1 MATPYYNAS
10 SGTAPVIVQG
20 HAVAAPSYASSPY
33 HYHSATPVVMAT
45 TTTDHSYG
53 AAAATKYPV
62 GACAARPQPV
72 QHGCRDAFWG
82 LVFYVHLGVMA
93 VLAVVYRPQ
102 AFASASESYQ
112 SGGQGRR
119 QLDDAADYTDNG
131 NDSSSSNDIYV
142 DPVALLTVLAASGLV
157 GGVVSSLAL
166 AFMMHFAEGLVKIA
180 LVFNV
185 AVFGAVA
192 LVSLATDALPGAVL
206 AGVGCAMAA
215 YYAYCVWSRIPF
227 AAANLVTAVT
237 AVRANMGLALYAYV
251 SLLLLVGWS
260 FWWTVSSVST
270 IIVLEDAANEDRS
283 SAINGIVIF
292 LFLISYYWTIQVITN
307 VVYVY
312 CALRDL
318 PHCCRPSRLC
328 DCA

>member
-20 HAVAAPSYASSPY
+20 HAVVAPSYASSPY
-33 HYHSATPVVMAT
+33 HHHSVTPVVMAT
-45 TTTDHSYG
+45 TTEHSY
-53 AAAATKYPV
+53 AATKDPV
-62 GACAARPQPV
+62 GTCTARPQPV

-82 LVFYVHLGVMA
+82 FLFYVHLGVMA
-93 VLAVVYRPQ
+93 VLAVVYSPQ

-112 SGGQGRR
+112 NGGQGRR

-131 NDSSSSNDIYV
+131 NDNSGSNEISV

-166 AFMMHFAEGLVKIA
+166 AFMMNFAEGLVKVA

-192 LVSLATDALPGAVL
+192 LVSLAAGAIPGAVL
-206 AGVGCAMAA
+206 GGVGCAMAA

-270 IIVLEDAANEDRS
+270 IMVLGDCAANEDCS
-283 SAINGIVIF
+283 SAVNGIVIF

-312 CALRDL
+312 FAFATFASLLL
-318 PHCCRPSRLC
+318 PLTTL
-328 DCA
+328 